1 MAFDYDKHR
10 TRMGDAYAVLD
21 EHIPPLDEEMAYL
34 RDEIADARITRSPDR
49 WERWISEMER
59 RGAVY
64 CYVADMIR
72 LAEEAVEHGQEWMS
86 EIAVSELRAVAAE
99 EAMNR
104 NDPLNP

>member
-1 MAFDYDKHR
+1 MAFDYDRHKN
-10 TRMGDAYAVLD
+10 RMADAYALLD
-21 EHIPPLDEEMAYL
+21 EHIPPLVEELLYL
-34 RDEIADARITRSPDR
+34 RAEIADAKISRSPDR

-72 LAEEAVEHGQEWMS
+72 MAQQAEEQEIEWLS
-86 EIAVSELRAVAAE
+86 HTAASELRAVAAE